1 MPALQLSVELGD
13 RPASGIARRRCRMNR
28 APAGLAL
35 GRVGCGGS
43 RHARPRCTVVGC
55 APKSGSHL
63 TRRWR
68 EMDSNPRSPVRSLTQ
83 TRSNGD
89 VQHPCAASRMT
100 IGTQIGFAIGGFAPV
115 VAAAVQGEGPNALVP
130 VAPLN
135 SPIGVVAWTA
145 RETQH
150 SDARLRVNP
159 RLPTLTPPRFGAKR
173 LEQRRDWRI
182 SENMIGV
189 RS

>member
-1 MPALQLSVELGD
+1 MGSAQSRWVLKFGPIVPRKLG
-13 RPASGIARRRCRMNR
+13 AN
-28 APAGLAL
+28 
-35 GRVGCGGS
+35 GS
-43 RHARPRCTVVGC
+43 L
-55 APKSGSHL
+55 L

-83 TRSNGD
+83 TRSNGE
-89 VQHPCAASRMT
+89 CS
-100 IGTQIGFAIGGFAPV
+100 APV
-115 VAAAVQGEGPNALVP
+115 CGVAHDDRDADRVRDRRLCAGRSRRRPGRGPECMGAGGAAQLADRRRRLDRGLDRARDPTFRC
-130 VAPLN
+130 
-135 SPIGVVAWTA
+135 TA
-145 RETQH
+145 Q
-150 SDARLRVNP
+150 VNR

>member
-1 MPALQLSVELGD
+1 MHTMKRS
-13 RPASGIARRRCRMNR
+13 
-28 APAGLAL
+28 
-35 GRVGCGGS
+35 
-43 RHARPRCTVVGC
+43 
-55 APKSGSHL
+55 KSGSHL

-115 VAAAVQGEGPNALVP
+115 VAAAVQGEGPNAWVP

-135 SPIGVVAWTA
+135 SPIGVVASIAAWTA
-145 RETQH
+145 RET
-150 SDARLRVNP
+150 
-159 RLPTLTPPRFGAKR
+159 
-173 LEQRRDWRI
+173 
-182 SENMIGV
+182 IGK
-189 RS
+189 